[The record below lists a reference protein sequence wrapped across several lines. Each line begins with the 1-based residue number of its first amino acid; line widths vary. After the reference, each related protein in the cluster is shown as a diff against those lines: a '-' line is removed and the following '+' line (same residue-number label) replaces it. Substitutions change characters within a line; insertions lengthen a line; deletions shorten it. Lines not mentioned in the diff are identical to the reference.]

1 MPSPS
6 GEGGDVAD
14 AGDAR
19 LTEAVRTALDFAQLD
34 DETVRHLVSASDL
47 RRLPAGA
54 VLFEKGSD
62 PDGLYVVVSG
72 TLRIVQVMHGEEH
85 DLALIGPGDFT
96 GEVSL
101 ALKTTRTRSAVAKDD
116 AEVLV
121 IPVEAFDE
129 LAAANPHL
137 GAQLVGAFE
146 ERVAQREEAAAESD

>member
-1 MPSPS
+1 MLSLAR
-6 GEGGDVAD
+6 EGGDMAD

-19 LTEAVRTALDFAQLD
+19 LMEAVRLALDFAQLD
-34 DETVRHLVSASDL
+34 DEAL
-47 RRLPAGA
+47 RRLITASSLRPLPAGT

-72 TLRIVQVMHGEEH
+72 TISIFQVLHGEEH
-85 DLALIGPGDFT
+85 GLALIGPGDFT

-101 ALKTTRTRSAVAKDD
+101 ALKTTRTRSARAKDD

-129 LAAANPHL
+129 LATANPRL
-137 GAQLVGAFE
+137 GAQIVGAFE

>member
-1 MPSPS
+1 
-6 GEGGDVAD
+6 VAD

-19 LTEAVRTALDFAQLD
+19 LMEAVRSALDFAQLD
-34 DETVRHLVSASDL
+34 DEALARLVTASSL
-47 RRLPAGA
+47 RPLPAGT

-72 TLRIVQVMHGEEH
+72 TISIFQVLHDEEH
-85 DLALIGPGDFT
+85 ALALIGPGDFT

-101 ALKTTRTRSAVAKDD
+101 ALKTTRTRSARAKGD

-121 IPVEAFDE
+121 IPVAAFDQ
-129 LAAANPHL
+129 LAAANPTL
-137 GAQLVGAFE
+137 WAQLVDAFA

>member
-1 MPSPS
+1 M
-6 GEGGDVAD
+6 AD
-14 AGDAR
+14 AGDPR
-19 LTEAVRTALDFAQLD
+19 LMEAVRSALDFAQLD
-34 DETVRHLVSASDL
+34 DETLGRLVTSSSL
-47 RRLPAGA
+47 RRLPAGE

-72 TLRIVQVMHGEEH
+72 TLSIFQVLHGEEH
-85 DLALIGPGDFT
+85 SIALIGPGDFT

-101 ALKTTRTRSAVAKDD
+101 ALRTTRTRSARARED

-121 IPVEAFDE
+121 IPVAAFEE

-137 GAQLVGAFE
+137 GAQLVAAFE